1 MLGRSSP
8 REAYARV
15 DFDARVAGADAFELV
30 SLCYEQLISAIGTA
44 IFAHQQRDNGL
55 KSRALTRALSA
66 VTALQL
72 GVNGDQGVAAALRV
86 FYETGRRTLLDCAI
100 AFDTDRL
107 AALRDDV
114 RDIAAALQEKGRL
127 VA

>member
-1 MLGRSSP
+1 MLNPMSP

-44 IFAHQQRDNGL
+44 IFANRQRDNGL
-55 KSRALTRALSA
+55 KSRALTRALAA

-72 GVNGDQGVAAALRV
+72 GVDGDQGVAAALRV
-86 FYETGRRTLLDCAI
+86 FYETTRRCLLDCAT
-100 AFDTDRL
+100 AFDADRL
-107 AALRDDV
+107 AALRDDI
-114 RDIAAALQEKGRL
+114 RDIAGAMRETGRL